1 MTGMSRRETWP
12 EGHFFQAA
20 FTKRDTQQLHDANT
34 RNLLPDP
41 FQIAHNRQVQRILS
55 NRPDRTASGTMDVL
69 WTHFVA
75 NRGAITRSLPQRPLK
90 PEHDPSTTRRRTT
103 GAAHAKVKRGYVV
116 PPGVYARSTRMSIT
130 YRPPFD
136 EDDERDLRALYR
148 KPGPGANPELDAA
161 VRRRWH
167 PGHSWHPGWGA
178 AACAVMVAGLFAW
191 TDMREAIDDTEPQ
204 MELVAVQANEAT
216 QEAASAS
223 AAPASD
229 APPLRRVVALQQE
242 PAVPAQPAAAQP
254 AMAVTAAA
262 PAAPAPAAAETAAA
276 ETAAQEAAPAAAQ
289 EAPAESQQVAA
300 FTEQDIEARV
310 AQIRGLIV
318 DDREEDAVHALRE
331 LQRGAPDFALPDD
344 LQELSRQNPA

>member
-1 MTGMSRRETWP
+1 
-12 EGHFFQAA
+12 
-20 FTKRDTQQLHDANT
+20 
-34 RNLLPDP
+34 
-41 FQIAHNRQVQRILS
+41 
-55 NRPDRTASGTMDVL
+55 
-69 WTHFVA
+69 
-75 NRGAITRSLPQRPLK
+75 
-90 PEHDPSTTRRRTT
+90 
-103 GAAHAKVKRGYVV
+103 
-116 PPGVYARSTRMSIT
+116 MSIT

-204 MELVAVQANEAT
+204 MQLVAVQANEAT
-216 QEAASAS
+216 PEAASTPAT
-223 AAPASD
+223 PASD

-242 PAVPAQPAAAQP
+242 PAVPAQPATAQP
-254 AMAVTAAA
+254 AVAVVA
-262 PAAPAPAAAETAAA
+262 AAPAPAAAETAATV
-276 ETAAQEAAPAAAQ
+276 TAAQEAVPAAAQ

-331 LQRGAPDFALPDD
+331 LQRGAPDFTLPDD

>member
-1 MTGMSRRETWP
+1 
-12 EGHFFQAA
+12 
-20 FTKRDTQQLHDANT
+20 
-34 RNLLPDP
+34 
-41 FQIAHNRQVQRILS
+41 
-55 NRPDRTASGTMDVL
+55 
-69 WTHFVA
+69 
-75 NRGAITRSLPQRPLK
+75 
-90 PEHDPSTTRRRTT
+90 
-103 GAAHAKVKRGYVV
+103 
-116 PPGVYARSTRMSIT
+116 MSIT

-191 TDMREAIDDTEPQ
+191 TDMREAIEDTEPQ
-204 MELVAVQANEAT
+204 MQLVAVQESD
-216 QEAASAS
+216 AAQTAPSAS

-229 APPLRRVVALQQE
+229 PSPLRRVVALQQE
-242 PAVPAQPAAAQP
+242 PAVPAQPAVSQPASTQPVSTHPAAAQS
-254 AMAVTAAA
+254 AAAAA
-262 PAAPAPAAAETAAA
+262 PAEPAAP
-276 ETAAQEAAPAAAQ
+276 ETAAQESAQAAAQ
-289 EAPAESQQVAA
+289 EAPAQAQQVAA

-318 DDREEDAVHALRE
+318 DDREEDAVQALRE

>member
-1 MTGMSRRETWP
+1 
-12 EGHFFQAA
+12 
-20 FTKRDTQQLHDANT
+20 
-34 RNLLPDP
+34 
-41 FQIAHNRQVQRILS
+41 
-55 NRPDRTASGTMDVL
+55 
-69 WTHFVA
+69 
-75 NRGAITRSLPQRPLK
+75 
-90 PEHDPSTTRRRTT
+90 
-103 GAAHAKVKRGYVV
+103 
-116 PPGVYARSTRMSIT
+116 MSIT

-191 TDMREAIDDTEPQ
+191 TDMREAIEDTEPQ
-204 MELVAVQANEAT
+204 MQLVAVQESENAQDAS
-216 QEAASAS
+216 SAS
-223 AAPASD
+223 ATPASD
-229 APPLRRVVALQQE
+229 PSPLRRVVALQQE
-242 PAVPAQPAAAQP
+242 PAVPAQPAASQP
-254 AMAVTAAA
+254 ALTQPAVTQPAA
-262 PAAPAPAAAETAAA
+262 PAEPAPAAAETAAQQSA
-276 ETAAQEAAPAAAQ
+276 QAAGQETAPEA
-289 EAPAESQQVAA
+289 QQVVA

-318 DDREEDAVHALRE
+318 DDREEDAVQALRE

>member
-1 MTGMSRRETWP
+1 
-12 EGHFFQAA
+12 
-20 FTKRDTQQLHDANT
+20 
-34 RNLLPDP
+34 
-41 FQIAHNRQVQRILS
+41 
-55 NRPDRTASGTMDVL
+55 
-69 WTHFVA
+69 
-75 NRGAITRSLPQRPLK
+75 
-90 PEHDPSTTRRRTT
+90 
-103 GAAHAKVKRGYVV
+103 
-116 PPGVYARSTRMSIT
+116 MSIT

-204 MELVAVQANEAT
+204 MQLVAVQANEAK
-216 QEAASAS
+216 QEAAAAS

-229 APPLRRVVALQQE
+229 APPLRRVVALQPE

-262 PAAPAPAAAETAAA
+262 PAAPAPAAAETAAT

>member
-1 MTGMSRRETWP
+1 
-12 EGHFFQAA
+12 
-20 FTKRDTQQLHDANT
+20 
-34 RNLLPDP
+34 
-41 FQIAHNRQVQRILS
+41 
-55 NRPDRTASGTMDVL
+55 
-69 WTHFVA
+69 
-75 NRGAITRSLPQRPLK
+75 
-90 PEHDPSTTRRRTT
+90 
-103 GAAHAKVKRGYVV
+103 
-116 PPGVYARSTRMSIT
+116 MSIT

-204 MELVAVQANEAT
+204 MQLVAVQANEAT

-262 PAAPAPAAAETAAA
+262 PAAPAPTAAETAAA

-318 DDREEDAVHALRE
+318 DDREEDAVQALRE

>member
-1 MTGMSRRETWP
+1 
-12 EGHFFQAA
+12 
-20 FTKRDTQQLHDANT
+20 
-34 RNLLPDP
+34 
-41 FQIAHNRQVQRILS
+41 
-55 NRPDRTASGTMDVL
+55 
-69 WTHFVA
+69 
-75 NRGAITRSLPQRPLK
+75 
-90 PEHDPSTTRRRTT
+90 
-103 GAAHAKVKRGYVV
+103 
-116 PPGVYARSTRMSIT
+116 MSIT

-161 VRRRWH
+161 VRRSWH

-178 AACAVMVAGLFAW
+178 VACAVMVAGLFAW
-191 TDMREAIDDTEPQ
+191 TDMREAIDGAEPQ
-204 MELVAVQANEAT
+204 MQLVSAQANEAP
-216 QEAASAS
+216 QETAS
-223 AAPASD
+223 
-229 APPLRRVVALQQE
+229 
-242 PAVPAQPAAAQP
+242 

-262 PAAPAPAAAETAAA
+262 PAAPVPAAVETAAA
-276 ETAAQEAAPAAAQ
+276 DTAALEATPAAAQ
-289 EAPAESQQVAA
+289 EAPVQSQQVVA

>member
-1 MTGMSRRETWP
+1 
-12 EGHFFQAA
+12 
-20 FTKRDTQQLHDANT
+20 
-34 RNLLPDP
+34 
-41 FQIAHNRQVQRILS
+41 
-55 NRPDRTASGTMDVL
+55 
-69 WTHFVA
+69 
-75 NRGAITRSLPQRPLK
+75 
-90 PEHDPSTTRRRTT
+90 
-103 GAAHAKVKRGYVV
+103 
-116 PPGVYARSTRMSIT
+116 MSIT

-191 TDMREAIDDTEPQ
+191 TDMREAIEDTEPQ
-204 MELVAVQANEAT
+204 MQLVAVQESD
-216 QEAASAS
+216 AAQAAPSAS

-229 APPLRRVVALQQE
+229 PSPLRRVVALQQE
-242 PAVPAQPAAAQP
+242 PAVPAQPAVSQPASTQPVSTHPAAAQP
-254 AMAVTAAA
+254 AAAAA
-262 PAAPAPAAAETAAA
+262 PAEPAAP
-276 ETAAQEAAPAAAQ
+276 ETAAQESAQAAVQ
-289 EAPAESQQVAA
+289 EAPAEAQQVAA

-318 DDREEDAVHALRE
+318 DDREEDAVQALRE

>member
-1 MTGMSRRETWP
+1 
-12 EGHFFQAA
+12 
-20 FTKRDTQQLHDANT
+20 
-34 RNLLPDP
+34 
-41 FQIAHNRQVQRILS
+41 
-55 NRPDRTASGTMDVL
+55 
-69 WTHFVA
+69 
-75 NRGAITRSLPQRPLK
+75 
-90 PEHDPSTTRRRTT
+90 
-103 GAAHAKVKRGYVV
+103 
-116 PPGVYARSTRMSIT
+116 MSIT

-191 TDMREAIDDTEPQ
+191 TDMREAIEDTEPQ
-204 MELVAVQANEAT
+204 VQLVAVQANEAT

-223 AAPASD
+223 AAPAND
-229 APPLRRVVALQQE
+229 APPLRRVLALQQE

-254 AMAVTAAA
+254 AVAVTAAA

-276 ETAAQEAAPAAAQ
+276 ETAAQEAAPAATQ
-289 EAPAESQQVAA
+289 EVPAESQQVAA

-318 DDREEDAVHALRE
+318 DDREEDAVQALRE

>member
-1 MTGMSRRETWP
+1 
-12 EGHFFQAA
+12 
-20 FTKRDTQQLHDANT
+20 
-34 RNLLPDP
+34 
-41 FQIAHNRQVQRILS
+41 
-55 NRPDRTASGTMDVL
+55 
-69 WTHFVA
+69 
-75 NRGAITRSLPQRPLK
+75 
-90 PEHDPSTTRRRTT
+90 
-103 GAAHAKVKRGYVV
+103 
-116 PPGVYARSTRMSIT
+116 MSIT

-191 TDMREAIDDTEPQ
+191 TDMREAIDDTELQ
-204 MELVAVQANEAT
+204 MQLVAVQESD
-216 QEAASAS
+216 AAQAAPSAS

-229 APPLRRVVALQQE
+229 PSPLRRVVALQQE
-242 PAVPAQPAAAQP
+242 PAAPVQPAVSQPASTQPAAAQS
-254 AMAVTAAA
+254 AAAAA
-262 PAAPAPAAAETAAA
+262 PPEPAPAPA
-276 ETAAQEAAPAAAQ
+276 ETAAQESAQAAAQ
-289 EAPAESQQVAA
+289 EAPAQAQQVAA

-318 DDREEDAVHALRE
+318 DDREEDAVQALRE

>member
-1 MTGMSRRETWP
+1 
-12 EGHFFQAA
+12 
-20 FTKRDTQQLHDANT
+20 
-34 RNLLPDP
+34 
-41 FQIAHNRQVQRILS
+41 
-55 NRPDRTASGTMDVL
+55 
-69 WTHFVA
+69 
-75 NRGAITRSLPQRPLK
+75 
-90 PEHDPSTTRRRTT
+90 
-103 GAAHAKVKRGYVV
+103 
-116 PPGVYARSTRMSIT
+116 MSIT

-204 MELVAVQANEAT
+204 MQLVAVQANEAK
-216 QEAASAS
+216 QEAAAAS

-229 APPLRRVVALQQE
+229 APPLRRVVALQPE

-254 AMAVTAAA
+254 ALAVTAAA
-262 PAAPAPAAAETAAA
+262 PATPAPAAAETAAA

>member
-1 MTGMSRRETWP
+1 
-12 EGHFFQAA
+12 
-20 FTKRDTQQLHDANT
+20 
-34 RNLLPDP
+34 
-41 FQIAHNRQVQRILS
+41 
-55 NRPDRTASGTMDVL
+55 
-69 WTHFVA
+69 
-75 NRGAITRSLPQRPLK
+75 
-90 PEHDPSTTRRRTT
+90 
-103 GAAHAKVKRGYVV
+103 
-116 PPGVYARSTRMSIT
+116 MSIT

-191 TDMREAIDDTEPQ
+191 TDMREAIDDTELQ
-204 MELVAVQANEAT
+204 MQLVAIQES
-216 QEAASAS
+216 EAAQDASSAS
-223 AAPASD
+223 ATPASD
-229 APPLRRVVALQQE
+229 PSPLRRVVALQQE
-242 PAVPAQPAAAQP
+242 PVAPAQAAVMQPAVMQPNVTQPAASQP
-254 AMAVTAAA
+254 VAPHSAATSSAVAAA
-262 PAAPAPAAAETAAA
+262 PAEAATAAA
-276 ETAAQEAAPAAAQ
+276 ETAAQAPAQTAAQ
-289 EAPAESQQVAA
+289 ETPAEAQQVAA

-318 DDREEDAVHALRE
+318 DDREEDAVQALRE

>member
-1 MTGMSRRETWP
+1 
-12 EGHFFQAA
+12 
-20 FTKRDTQQLHDANT
+20 
-34 RNLLPDP
+34 
-41 FQIAHNRQVQRILS
+41 
-55 NRPDRTASGTMDVL
+55 
-69 WTHFVA
+69 
-75 NRGAITRSLPQRPLK
+75 
-90 PEHDPSTTRRRTT
+90 
-103 GAAHAKVKRGYVV
+103 
-116 PPGVYARSTRMSIT
+116 MSIT

-204 MELVAVQANEAT
+204 MQLVAVQANEAK
-216 QEAASAS
+216 QEAAAAS

-229 APPLRRVVALQQE
+229 APPLRRVVALQPE

-262 PAAPAPAAAETAAA
+262 PAAPAPAAAETAAT

-300 FTEQDIEARV
+300 FTEQDIQARV